1 MWRLV
6 LGVLAVTLLLSLTVP
21 AFGPDSSA
29 QVATPVESSEVF
41 ETEAAVDP
49 TPPAEPGT
57 VPEGDVAEEGTPTDQ
72 VPETDLDN
80 HTSNTE
86 IQTPG
91 YGNAAEQSHAAKRAE
106 IRSVESACQS
116 NPPPTSTMLGLP
128 GSAGGDDHRTWGWLL
143 IAVAAGLLLLAALGF
158 ALKRQR
164 SNDSPI
170 GVLSSAAAVVGIVSA
185 LAGLAVQFVPGVGVN
200 ERPPPEATMEVRQ
213 VHTRIT
219 RAEYAQKTGSHLHL
233 TREDRREVGNVV
245 WIEIQVRGY
254 QDHRPSLQYALY
266 DSQAAGALLPGTAKR
281 VPLRPEGKDVETLF
295 VPIWVGYP
303 RSQSFE
309 AQFRLLDGEQV
320 QQMASTGKMAG
331 SSYRYSCREPA

>member
-29 QVATPVESSEVF
+29 QVATPVESSQVF
-41 ETEAAVDP
+41 EPEAAVDP
-49 TPPAEPGT
+49 TPPAEAGT
-57 VPEGDVAEEGTPTDQ
+57 VPEGEVAEEGTPTDQ
-72 VPETDLDN
+72 VPETDLDD
-80 HTSNTE
+80 HTSDTE

-91 YGNAAEQSHAAKRAE
+91 YGNAAEQSSEAKRAE

-128 GSAGGDDHRTWGWLL
+128 GSAGGDDHGTWGWLL
-143 IAVAAGLLLLAALGF
+143 IAFAAGLLLLAALGF
-158 ALKRQR
+158 VLKRQR